1 MLLGYNLGAIGSDLY
16 FGTFTGSSSDPWPP
30 PGIMLSVL
38 VRALPVIPLVI
49 VGAELIT
56 VLLLWNKIL

>member
-1 MLLGYNLGAIGSDLY
+1 
-16 FGTFTGSSSDPWPP
+16 
-30 PGIMLSVL
+30 MLSVL

-56 VLLLWNKIL
+56 VLLL